1 MAKDKVGERRK
12 RERGGIFLT
21 MQNKTRIDVV
31 CAVIV
36 SKDVANK
43 GRDDL
48 YLIAKRAKEKTCPDL
63 WEFVGGKVERK
74 EKHSDAVKREVM
86 EKLGVEIVITG
97 FQEPIYHSYDHAKI
111 RLLPYLCKLTNNS
124 DKPEAFGIDHSELAW
139 VECWDMWYV

>member
-1 MAKDKVGERRK
+1 MAKDKVGERQK

-21 MQNKTRIDVV
+21 MQNQTRIDVL
-31 CAVIV
+31 CAVIL
-36 SKDVANK
+36 SEDAANK

-48 YLIAKRAKEKTCPDL
+48 YLIAKCAKEKTCPDL
-63 WEFVGGKVERK
+63 WEFVKRKLERE
-74 EKHSDAVKREVM
+74 EKHSDAVKRKVM

-124 DKPEAFGIDHSELAW
+124 NEPEAFGINHSELVW
-139 VECWDMWYV
+139 VECWDMWYI